1 MKLIDREPT
10 PVQVRAGQIGVT
22 TTCAIAIYQAMY
34 DAAPEIQ
41 KNPVA
46 WMIDDDG
53 DVEYNGVDRFSCG
66 RTGGVPL
73 YTYPP
78 DAQEEIDKRDE
89 RIAELEQDLQ
99 TTADALGHTI
109 AQPEEGYPG
118 IAHDFEQ
125 AKLTITKLQDL
136 IEEQKGT
143 IAALNWAINGEDST
157 STENLIEAHEVDYA
171 EEGLISLCRNL
182 TKENVRLEDVV
193 LFQKKAWEADFEELE
208 KLKDQI
214 ASSESSPI
222 TEEVEDILRSKN
234 QNLFNALMESTKRA
248 DGQAAEIARLKG
260 VIAKCA
266 CSLHAI
272 TKRANYL
279 DVLDIAREAN
289 EALAAIKEIDHAT
302 D

>member
-1 MKLIDREPT
+1 MAKLIDRDPT
-10 PVQVRAGQIGVT
+10 QEMIDAGREALNLAKRISADEIPLVFS
-22 TTCAIAIYQAMY
+22 YMY
-34 DAAPEIQ
+34 DAAPEIR

-73 YTYPP
+73 YTFPP
-78 DAQEEIDKRDE
+78 DAQ
-89 RIAELEQDLQ
+89 
-99 TTADALGHTI
+99 
-109 AQPEEGYPG
+109 
-118 IAHDFEQ
+118 
-125 AKLTITKLQDL
+125 
-136 IEEQKGT
+136 
-143 IAALNWAINGEDST
+143 
-157 STENLIEAHEVDYA
+157 
-171 EEGLISLCRNL
+171 
-182 TKENVRLEDVV
+182 
-193 LFQKKAWEADFEELE
+193 
-208 KLKDQI
+208 
-214 ASSESSPI
+214 
-222 TEEVEDILRSKN
+222 
-234 QNLFNALMESTKRA
+234 
-248 DGQAAEIARLKG
+248 AEIAKRDARIETLEIRLSGFSDLTGLMQSSLEGDTSRISELLDQNEKQADEIERLKG